1 MEDHIKGLLNQHSQQ
16 HKQLS
21 CTCNANMK
29 WSTGQSGLIRTLRQV
44 IKSTVA
50 WMQVSDNKLHK
61 PPFTWMKI
69 TPKKQIHK
77 LQVSGFTNEPFHV
90 SKDNKTP
97 TSKRSANSRR
107 FMQASLLHCTKLSK
121 LFPVSHPHRPSSQI
135 ELDQKHIYRSYPTG
149 YRSEIYMN
157 CTANSLMR
165 YSMRPCPSTSSCFTG
180 PYQRY
185 SIGFIFWSMPPST
198 FWR

>member
-1 MEDHIKGLLNQHSQQ
+1 
-16 HKQLS
+16 
-21 CTCNANMK
+21 MK

-50 WMQVSDNKLHK
+50 SMNAWQQRQTLQTTLHMNENHTKTKFASFKFQVSQTNC
-61 PPFTWMKI
+61 FTF
-69 TPKKQIHK
+69 PKQQNH
-77 LQVSGFTNEPFHV
+77 
-90 SKDNKTP
+90 KTP
-97 TSKRSANSRR
+97 TLCKFRK
-107 FMQASLLHCTKLSK
+107 FMQTSLCKNSAIS
-121 LFPVSHPHRPSSQI
+121 FQSRIVSNHLVRSNWI
-135 ELDQKHIYRSYPTG
+135 QKHIYRSYPTG
-149 YRSEIYMN
+149 YRSRSYPTGYRSEIYTN

-185 SIGFIFWSMPPST
+185 SIGFVFCSMPPST